1 MPAIPH
7 ATSARIDIPK
17 LGLGTWKLS
26 GAEGQAA
33 VESALA
39 LGYRHLDTA
48 DRYGNE
54 AEVGAGMAASGLGRD
69 EIFLTSKVWWEN
81 LAPEAIERSL
91 AGSLKKLGT
100 DHLDLFLVHWPRPG
114 MDLPA
119 IVQTLQRAQESG
131 LVRRW
136 GVSNFPLGLM
146 RQLEELGAEPACLQ
160 VEYHALLSQT
170 RLLDW
175 CQPRGIA
182 LTAYSPL
189 GQGALAEQPVLAG
202 IGRKHGFTAMQVA
215 LAWLLRQE
223 MVVAIPK
230 ASRRETQQGN
240 LEALALIDR
249 LDAEDVA
256 AIDALPKD
264 WRRVDPDFA
273 PDWAA

>member
-1 MPAIPH
+1 MVPFVQTP
-7 ATSARIDIPK
+7 RISIPK
-17 LGLGTWKLS
+17 LGLGTWKLA

-48 DRYGNE
+48 DSYGNE
-54 AEVGAGMAASGLGRD
+54 EVVGAAMAASGIPRG
-69 EIFLTSKVWWEN
+69 EIFLTSKVWWNN
-81 LAPEAIERSL
+81 LAPDAIRRSL
-91 AGSLKKLGT
+91 EGSLRKLGT
-100 DHLDLFLVHWPRPG
+100 TYLDLFLVHWPAPD

-119 IVQTLQRAQESG
+119 VARTMQAARDEG

-146 RQLEELGAEPACLQ
+146 LRLEEIGAEPACLQ
-160 VEYHALLSQT
+160 VEYHALLSQQ

-175 CQPRGIA
+175 CRPRGIA

-189 GQGALAEQPVLAG
+189 ARGVLAELPALQE
-202 IGRKHGFTAMQVA
+202 IGRKHGATALQVA

-223 MVVAIPK
+223 GVVAIPK
-230 ASRRETQQGN
+230 AARKQSQQAN
-240 LEALALIDR
+240 
-249 LDAEDVA
+249 LDAVGLAGKLDAGDVA

-264 WRRVDPDFA
+264 RRQVNPDFS
-273 PDWAA
+273 PDWDA